1 MQNKE
6 IILQMNN
13 INKSFPGVLAL
24 QDAGLTVYK
33 GTVTA
38 LLGENGAGKS
48 TLVKILSGVY
58 TADSGEIIYEGRKVC
73 FNDTR
78 TSSKNGI
85 AMIHQE
91 LNLISNLT
99 IADNLFL
106 GREIRKSFGRI
117 DKKAIRLESKKLLA
131 KVNLDID
138 PDTPI
143 KDLSIGICQM
153 IEIAKSFTVDAKIII
168 MDEPTSSLVDKDV
181 ERLFELIRQLKS
193 EGKAIIYIS
202 HRLNEIFEICDEV
215 LVMRDGRRIAQYPVS
230 QVNEERLIEDIA
242 GRKMDKSYPYI
253 EAVAQKPVLEFKDI
267 SNDKIKNSSGCFYGG
282 LITGLSGLVGS
293 GRTEIDKTLFGVYP
307 LLSGK
312 IFIDGKETL
321 IKNPQDALSKGIVY
335 LSEDRKGD
343 GLILS
348 MSVAENVTLSALK
361 AFEELMFFLN
371 AKKEADAVR
380 DYVSK
385 LKIKTPSISQIIKNL
400 SGGNQQKA
408 AIARALEVK
417 PRLLILDEPTRGID
431 VGAKREIYDLM
442 NSLKQEGLAIA
453 MISSDM
459 NEILGLSDMVM
470 VFREGRISGIID
482 RKEATSQ
489 RIMQYAVVG

>member
-1 MQNKE
+1 MENKE

-33 GTVTA
+33 GTALA

-58 TADSGEIIYEGRKVC
+58 KADSGEIIYEGRRVS
-73 FNDTR
+73 FPDTR
-78 TSSKNGI
+78 TSAECGI

-91 LNLISNLT
+91 LNLISTLT
-99 IADNLFL
+99 VADNLFL
-106 GREIRKSFGRI
+106 GREIKTSFGRI
-117 DKKAIRLESKKLLA
+117 DKKAIRRKSKELLA

-138 PDTPI
+138 PDTPV

-153 IEIAKSFTVDAKIII
+153 IEIAKSLTVNAKIIV
-168 MDEPTSSLVDKDV
+168 MDEPTSSLVDKDAA
-181 ERLFELIRQLKS
+181 RLFELIRQLKN
-193 EGKAIIYIS
+193 EGRAIIYIS
-202 HRLNEIFEICDEV
+202 HRLHEIFEICDEV
-215 LVMRDGRRIAQYPVS
+215 LVMRDGRRIAQYLVS
-230 QVNEERLIEDIA
+230 EANEERLIEDIA

-253 EAVAQKPVLEFKDI
+253 ETVRQKPVLEFKNI
-267 SNDKIKNSSGCFYGG
+267 SNDKIKDCSGCFYGG

-293 GRTEIDKTLFGVYP
+293 GRTEIAKTLFGVYP
-307 LLSGK
+307 INAGK
-312 IFIDGKETL
+312 IFIDGKEMR
-321 IKNPQDALSKGIVY
+321 IKNPKDALEKGIVY

-348 MSVAENVTLSALK
+348 MSVSDNVTLSALK
-361 AFEELMFFLN
+361 AFEGLMFFLN
-371 AKKEADAVR
+371 GKKEADKVGA
-380 DYVSK
+380 YISK
-385 LKIKTPSISQIIKNL
+385 LHIKTPSIRQIIKNL

-453 MISSDM
+453 MISSDL
-459 NEILGLSDMVM
+459 NEILGLSDIVM
-470 VFREGRISGIID
+470 VFREGKISAAID
-482 RKEATSQ
+482 RKEVSAQ
-489 RIMQYAVVG
+489 KVMQHAVVG